1 MMDGLNGRL
10 SENSSNVELTKQNSH
25 SNSVELDPLTGAT
38 NRSDYS
44 RKLTERV
51 QSDVEKLQDGSIHR
65 HRYKLHESNENKNE
79 STSLGDD
86 ARPGRLSGGL
96 SSSVSPRIGRLPASG
111 ASSRVRHLLDDDDDL
126 GTSRR
131 IRDYEPVGARLASDL
146 GIEVKSKPVSF
157 NFECEAKRRAHNLL
171 LKEIDDE
178 DEKFRTLP
186 PTDPH
191 RYKAREQMFAND
203 WSPKELRYLSRE
215 ARQE

>member
-10 SENSSNVELTKQNSH
+10 SENSSSVELTKQNSH
-25 SNSVELDPLTGAT
+25 SNEVELDPLTGAT

-65 HRYKLHESNENKNE
+65 HRYKLHERNENKNE
-79 STSLGDD
+79 STSLGAD
-86 ARPGRLSGGL
+86 RPLPGL
-96 SSSVSPRIGRLPASG
+96 SSAVSPRISRLPTSSAT
-111 ASSRVRHLLDDDDDL
+111 SRVRHLLDDDDDL
-126 GTSRR
+126 GTTRR
-131 IRDYEPVGARLASDL
+131 IKDYEPVGARLASEL
-146 GIEVKSKPVSF
+146 GIEPKSKPVSF

-186 PTDPH
+186 PKDTH
-191 RYKAREQMFAND
+191 RYNAREQMFAND

>member
-65 HRYKLHESNENKNE
+65 HRYKLHERDENKNE
-79 STSLGDD
+79 STSLTGER
-86 ARPGRLSGGL
+86 ASALPGL
-96 SSSVSPRIGRLPASG
+96 SSAVSPRISRLPTSSAT
-111 ASSRVRHLLDDDDDL
+111 SRVRHLLDDDDDDL
-126 GTSRR
+126 GSSRR
-131 IRDYEPVGARLASDL
+131 IKDYEPVGARLASEL

-157 NFECEAKRRAHNLL
+157 NFECEAKRRAHNLM

-186 PTDPH
+186 PKEPH